1 MFTRKS
7 DAQQFYA
14 TVRAGATDTV
24 AVAAASSTATPATAF
39 SSSLPTKAAASYLD
53 GRDFGG
59 VSNGSAWPANDTS
72 AGAEEPVS
80 AYEAAPFPATG
91 ATDPFTAA
99 TPSTMPGKASDESI
113 IGPDLK
119 ITGNVISR
127 GRVRLEGVIEGD
139 MRCSS
144 LVVSQ
149 SGTITGG
156 IVASEVAVYGR
167 VAGTIKGQRVN
178 LYASAHVEGDIT
190 HQGIGVEMGTH
201 YDGRLRWS
209 AHPLDDGT
217 DATSDASPSDR
228 QRR

>member
-24 AVAAASSTATPATAF
+24 AVAAAASRAAQSGAFSATPP
-39 SSSLPTKAAASYLD
+39 PTRAAASYLD

-59 VSNGSAWPANDTS
+59 VSNGNAWPANDTS
-72 AGAEEPVS
+72 AGADEPV
-80 AYEAAPFPATG
+80 AAFEATPFPTTAPADT
-91 ATDPFTAA
+91 FTAA
-99 TPSTMPGKASDESI
+99 TPSAMPGKASDESI

-156 IVASEVAVYGR
+156 IIAGEVAVYGR

-209 AHPLDDGT
+209 AHPLDDGS
-217 DATSDASPSDR
+217 DATSGAPRSDR
-228 QRR
+228 